1 MYFARSVA
9 LFYMSGSRGYLKC
22 EKCGGYY
29 ELQEGE
35 SPEDF
40 EECECGGKL
49 KYYDSFDKY
58 GNENP
63 NLKSIMKE
71 KHDF

>member
-1 MYFARSVA
+1 MA
-9 LFYMSGSRGYLKC
+9 LFYISGSLGYLKC

-49 KYYDSFDKY
+49 KYYDSFGKY

-63 NLKSIMKE
+63 NLKLNYERKT
-71 KHDF
+71 

>member
-1 MYFARSVA
+1 MPDQMA
-9 LFYMSGSRGYLKC
+9 LFYISGSLGYLKC

-49 KYYDSFDKY
+49 KYYDSFGKY

-63 NLKSIMKE
+63 NLKLNYERKT
-71 KHDF
+71 